1 MSEAESSFVV
11 DGLVQGL
18 RNDGRTL
25 TAFRGFSM
33 TFDVIPQANSSVRI
47 FRETDLDLTIGVKC
61 ELSEESELR
70 VNIEQHPDLEPIIRE
85 YVANKFDLTSQW
97 PVPWN
102 VNIDVLVSKSNGALI
117 DMIVAGIYAALGK
130 LKVPRCAVLVDE
142 GKKKVF
148 MDDKVEN
155 FLALDVF
162 SGLPLALSFGIVGEG
177 LLFVDPDALEEQI
190 LKTHGSGV
198 LVTVFGKEDGIC
210 GIRKFGKG
218 LMDPGYLKSLT
229 EVASGL
235 LTELRKALQRKLL

>member
-18 RNDGRTL
+18 RNDGRGL
-25 TAFRGFSM
+25 SAFRGFSM

-47 FRETDLDLTIGVKC
+47 FRDSDLDLTIGVKC
-61 ELSEESELR
+61 ELSDQSESEVR
-70 VNIEQHPDLEPIIRE
+70 VSIEQHPDLEPIIRE

-148 MDDKVEN
+148 MDDKIEN
-155 FLALDVF
+155 FFGLDVF
-162 SGLPLALSFGIVGEG
+162 SGLPLALSFGLVGEG
-177 LLFVDPDALEEQI
+177 LLFVDPDALEAKIAE
-190 LKTHGSGV
+190 
-198 LVTVFGKEDGIC
+198 FAFAFE
-210 GIRKFGKG
+210 
-218 LMDPGYLKSLT
+218 
-229 EVASGL
+229 EA
-235 LTELRKALQRKLL
+235 